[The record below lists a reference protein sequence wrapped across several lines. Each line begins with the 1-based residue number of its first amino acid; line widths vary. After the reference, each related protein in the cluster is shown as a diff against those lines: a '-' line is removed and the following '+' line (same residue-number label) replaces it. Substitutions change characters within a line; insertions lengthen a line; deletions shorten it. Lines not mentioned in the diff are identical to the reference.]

1 MTIFRKYTFVVLAL
15 TALFAGNAV
24 AQVQVFAQ
32 VDSQKDIYVG
42 ESFTYHVIIDGENKA
57 GQVNLT
63 PLAKYNPR
71 SAGNKDVSQTSIS
84 IINGKT
90 TKNVVKRYVMSYS
103 LVSNQTGHIEL
114 SPVKVIVAGKSYQ
127 TNPVSVNI
135 LSQVISTCIPSGLTS
150 LIYKALV

>member
-1 MTIFRKYTFVVLAL
+1 MTIFRKYIFTSLVL

-42 ESFTYHVIIDGENKA
+42 ESFTYNVIIDGENNM
-57 GQVNLT
+57 GQVDLT
-63 PLAKYNPR
+63 PLARYNPR
-71 SAGNKDVSQTSIS
+71 SAGNRDVSQTSIS

-103 LVSNQTGHIEL
+103 LVSYKWKNNQKCG
-114 SPVKVIVAGKSYQ
+114 
-127 TNPVSVNI
+127 
-135 LSQVISTCIPSGLTS
+135 
-150 LIYKALV
+150 